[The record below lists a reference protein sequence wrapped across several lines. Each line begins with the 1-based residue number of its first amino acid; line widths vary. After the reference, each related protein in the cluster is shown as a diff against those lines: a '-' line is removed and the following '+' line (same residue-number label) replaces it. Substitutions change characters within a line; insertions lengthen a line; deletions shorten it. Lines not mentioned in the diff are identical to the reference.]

1 MRNELVKLGLAHEVL
16 DVEQEVEALLIGDA
30 GESIIRVLALQVCDE
45 LGELVVITKV
55 LHRVLQGL
63 PSNDGREVAVGLAVS
78 GEVRTG
84 QREI

>member
-16 DVEQEVEALLIGDA
+16 DVEQEVEALLIGNA

-63 PSNDGREVAVGLAVS
+63 PSNDGREVAVGLTVS

-84 QREI
+84 QRAI